1 MGSTPPIK
9 RSESIVKLSR
19 EHHFSLLFCW
29 KIRQG
34 IKKEVSVTRMMDY
47 VRYFWEANLKL
58 HFRQEEEIL
67 FESLPED
74 KMVLR
79 AVAEHTIL
87 KEAAS
92 VLLRTPENEAIQ
104 ELNKF
109 ADELEKHVRFEERE
123 LFPYLEKT
131 LSPEQHQEVSA
142 RLEAAHN
149 DPLVDNYED
158 EFWTK

>member
-1 MGSTPPIK
+1 MGSKPPIK

-34 IKKEVSVTRMMDY
+34 IKKEIPALRIMEY

-58 HFRQEEEIL
+58 HFKQEEDIL
-67 FESLPED
+67 FESLPQD
-74 KMVLR
+74 KMISR
-79 AVAEHTIL
+79 AVAEHTTL
-87 KEAAS
+87 KEAIS
-92 VLLRTPENEAIQ
+92 VLFTIPEDEIINE
-104 ELNKF
+104 LHRF
-109 ADELEKHVRFEERE
+109 ADQLEKHVRFEERE

-131 LSPEQHQEVSA
+131 LSEEQHQEVSA
-142 RLEAAHN
+142 RLDAAHN

-158 EFWTK
+158 EFWAR